1 MHINCFRTLKLI
13 IIYFSNFQLFVL
25 GGFSG
30 KEMNDI
36 FAYDI
41 ENKSWRQIIP
51 GSKKCDKNKCLFL
64 RSLVS
69 E

>member
-1 MHINCFRTLKLI
+1 
-13 IIYFSNFQLFVL
+13 VL

-30 KEMNDI
+30 KEMDDI

-51 GSKKCDKNKCLFL
+51 GSKKCDKSKCLFL
-64 RSLVS
+64 RFLVS